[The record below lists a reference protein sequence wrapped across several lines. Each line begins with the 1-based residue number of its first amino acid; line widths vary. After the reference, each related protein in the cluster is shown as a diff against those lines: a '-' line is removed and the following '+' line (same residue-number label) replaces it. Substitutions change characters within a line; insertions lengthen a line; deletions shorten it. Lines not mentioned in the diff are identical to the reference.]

1 MVEMSSTASAN
12 VSGSDNMEVLGN
24 MSTSAGIEFN
34 EDINMPEGLDIFES
48 EEEKLIVTEPVKESS
63 SLGLII
69 GLSVGSIVII
79 LAVYFLVIKKK
90 KVVQKTL

>member
-34 EDINMPEGLDIFES
+34 EDIKMPEGLDTFES

>member
-34 EDINMPEGLDIFES
+34 EDIKMPEGLDTFES

-69 GLSVGSIVII
+69 GLSLGSIVII

>member
-1 MVEMSSTASAN
+1 MVEMSSTASAS
-12 VSGSDNMEVLGN
+12 VSGSDNMEVLGD
-24 MSTSAGIEFN
+24 MSASAGMEIN
-34 EDINMPEGLDIFES
+34 EDIKIPEGLDTFES
-48 EEEKLIVTEPVKESS
+48 EEEQLIVTEPVKESS

>member
-34 EDINMPEGLDIFES
+34 EDINKNSRSTRL
-48 EEEKLIVTEPVKESS
+48 
-63 SLGLII
+63 
-69 GLSVGSIVII
+69 
-79 LAVYFLVIKKK
+79 
-90 KVVQKTL
+90 

>member
-34 EDINMPEGLDIFES
+34 EDINMPEGLDTFES

-69 GLSVGSIVII
+69 GLSLGSIVII